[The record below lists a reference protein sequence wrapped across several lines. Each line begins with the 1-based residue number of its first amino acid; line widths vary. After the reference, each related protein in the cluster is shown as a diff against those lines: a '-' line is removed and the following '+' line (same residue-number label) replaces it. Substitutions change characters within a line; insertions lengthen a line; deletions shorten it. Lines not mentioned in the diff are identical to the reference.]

1 MRTERPAASTVTA
14 SSLRP
19 PERHGHAQRQR
30 LNVVPPSLWYEQSHA
45 LAQHTLQPSSLCKL
59 WECVKIRRSRIHP
72 AAVCRQPTLVRIHV
86 LVVRWAVQP
95 HILRAHDLAQQV
107 VVGVCVQGGDCARGS
122 QPGVDCCHFAS
133 AKHTVLWRLH
143 KHHTDI
149 NPPRICSRQ
158 LIAATPGPQSANRGP
173 SAYTQAHAMRKAEQQ
188 HCLIGIG
195 TNKCPT

>member
-30 LNVVPPSLWYEQSHA
+30 LNVVPPSLWYEQSHV
-45 LAQHTLQPSSLCKL
+45 LAQHTLPPSSLSKL
-59 WECVKIRRSRIHP
+59 WECVKIRRPRIHP
-72 AAVCRQPTLVRIHV
+72 AAVCRQPTLVWIHV

-95 HILRAHDLAQQV
+95 NILGSHNLAQQV
-107 VVGVCVQGGDCARGS
+107 VVGVCVQGGDRARGS
-122 QPGVDCCHFAS
+122 QPGVDRCHFAS

-149 NPPRICSRQ
+149 NRRG
-158 LIAATPGPQSANRGP
+158 LAAADSSLP
-173 SAYTQAHAMRKAEQQ
+173 HLDLEQQ
-188 HCLIGIG
+188 TEGLKLCTHRHMPCAKQNNSNG
-195 TNKCPT
+195 